1 MDRVRSNEFP
11 PSEWQNLAM
20 RTMLALGLALATGA
34 LAVVACTTD
43 YQKGLEDPNFGAPN
57 ALAGQKQPGSSTDL
71 APVGA
76 DGGGGGGGGTASNI
90 VCVTTGGTI
99 VDGGACAVS
108 FAKDV
113 LPALGNS
120 TCTQT
125 SCHGGAT
132 PPSPPRIEPSD
143 PSGMWTEFA
152 SFKMNT
158 GGLPYINPCSTDKTK
173 SGIACNLYATGA
185 CGVKMPLGGTPQ
197 VAQADIDKI
206 EQWLAC
212 GSPNN

>member
-1 MDRVRSNEFP
+1 
-11 PSEWQNLAM
+11 M
-20 RTMLALGLALATGA
+20 RLVLSCGLALGSTAL
-34 LAVVACTTD
+34 LVIACTTD

-76 DGGGGGGGGTASNI
+76 DGGGNNGGGGSNI
-90 VCVTTGGTI
+90 LCVTNGGS
-99 VDGGACAVS
+99 VLDGGPCAVS
-108 FAKDV
+108 FSKDV
-113 LPALGNS
+113 LPALGRS

-132 PPSPPRIEPSD
+132 PPTPPRIEPSD
-143 PSGMWTEFA
+143 PAGMWAEFA
-152 SFKMNT
+152 AFKMNT
-158 GGLPYINPCSTDKTK
+158 GGLPYINPCSTDKAK

-197 VAQADIDKI
+197 MPQADIDKI
-206 EQWLAC
+206 DQWLAC

>member
-1 MDRVRSNEFP
+1 
-11 PSEWQNLAM
+11 M
-20 RTMLALGLALATGA
+20 RKALAC
-34 LAVVACTTD
+34 AVFVVPLVIAAVACTTD
-43 YQKGLEDPNFGAPN
+43 YQKGLDDPSYGAPN
-57 ALAGQKQPGSSTDL
+57 ALAGQKQPASSTDL
-71 APVGA
+71 AAVGEGGA
-76 DGGGGGGGGTASNI
+76 GTAGGGGSSTI
-90 VCVTTGGTI
+90 VCVATGGTL
-99 VDGGACAVS
+99 VDGGPCAVKFS
-108 FAKDV
+108 TDV
-113 LPALGNS
+113 LPILGNA

-132 PPSPPRIEPSD
+132 PPTPPRIEPSD
-143 PSGMWTEFA
+143 APGMWAEFA
-152 SFKMNT
+152 GFKMNT

-206 EQWLAC
+206 EAWLAC